1 MKTKLGVKDITFMAM
16 MAALNV
22 SFCLIGAFVPL
33 AGLFLSIALPLSSAL
48 VAVKARTA
56 FYPIY
61 ALATLG
67 LCIIV
72 TPAQIDTTLF
82 YVLPSLLLGLAFGLL
97 FKLKWAPLLIII
109 SASYIQLG
117 LLYVTIALIDAL
129 FMIDFVNALLTLLA
143 IDHFSGVALITPTLL
158 YAISLAQSTLI
169 YLIVGAELRK
179 VTLLYSDKPISI
191 WVTMAFSLMNGLVVL
206 LGRFAPMYGHLL
218 LGPLFMLAG
227 YHLFRFVETKK
238 TALLICGGA
247 WLIITVFLGAI
258 LFPIVEKE
266 TALLLTSIFP
276 LGIFMIVLFDFCL
289 PLLTSGHKMNSR
301 G

>member
-1 MKTKLGVKDITFMAM
+1 MKPKLGIRDITFMAL

-22 SFCLIGAFVPL
+22 SFCIIGAFVPL

-48 VAVKARTA
+48 VAVKMRIA
-56 FYPIY
+56 FYPVY

-97 FKLKWAPLLIII
+97 FKLKWPPLLIII
-109 SASYIQLG
+109 VASYIQLG
-117 LLYVTIALIDAL
+117 LLYVTIALINAL
-129 FMIDFVNALLTLLA
+129 FMIDFVGALLTLLA

-158 YAISLAQSTLI
+158 YAISLAQATLI
-169 YLIVGAELRK
+169 YLIVGTELRK
-179 VTLLYSDKPISI
+179 VTMLANEKAISI
-191 WVTMAFSLMNGLVVL
+191 WVTISVSLLNGLVVL
-206 LGRFAPMYGHLL
+206 IGRYVPMYGFLL

-227 YHLFRFVETKK
+227 HHLFRFVETKK
-238 TALLICGGA
+238 LALLIASGA
-247 WLIITVFLGAI
+247 WLIVTVFLLAI
-258 LFPIVEKE
+258 LFPIVDKE
-266 TALLLTSIFP
+266 ASLLLTAIFP

-289 PLLTSGHKMNSR
+289 PLLTPGHKMNSR